1 MAAIKST
8 KVPKAFGETYA
19 VITTITDIFCR
30 EHLNEEYGELARFA
44 TAALCRKRPS
54 PLSRGKPKTWACGI
68 LYALGQVN
76 FLPDKSFEPHMS
88 LGELCELMGVGKS
101 TGPAKAKVISDA
113 LNLYQFHPDWTLPS
127 LLEHS
132 PFAWITKVGG
142 MYMDVGTLPLEL
154 QEAAFQEGLIPDI
167 PGGEERST
175 LVERYRQLRKISTD
189 HQTVLAKRAIE
200 DTAADNAVRIGLV
213 KDTGQVSS
221 MDFGDL
227 APALDIA
234 LFSKGADGTSLADRY
249 LEEIGDRLK
258 GDHLTV
264 VEAMADARFSVFEL
278 IERHPVAG
286 VVLLDLST
294 GEEVWLMDQGFEA
307 SVPPGYL
314 LALRLIQPAE
324 FHMTTGVVVSMNDEA
339 TWEAANRRHPLK
351 STDDLLVISDRDRL
365 AEAVYAAAVETGA
378 LVGAV

>member
-101 TGPAKAKVISDA
+101 TGPVKAKVISEA
-113 LNLYQFHPDWTLPS
+113 LDLYQFHPDWTLPS
-127 LLEHS
+127 MLEHN
-132 PFAWITKVGG
+132 PFAWFIEINGVRA
-142 MYMDVGTLPLEL
+142 DARSLPLEI
-154 QEAAFQEGLIPDI
+154 QEAAVQEGLIPYV
-167 PGGEERST
+167 PGGEERSI
-175 LVERYRQLRKISTD
+175 LVERYLHLRKISTY
-189 HQTVLAKRAIE
+189 HQTVLARRTVE
-200 DTAADNAVRIGLV
+200 NTAADIAVRIGLV
-213 KDTGQVSS
+213 RDAGMVPS
-221 MDFGDL
+221 MDLRDL

-234 LFSKGADGTSLADRY
+234 LFSKEADGTSLADRY
-249 LEEIGDRLK
+249 LKEVGGRLK
-258 GDHLTV
+258 RDHLAV
-264 VEAMADARFSVFEL
+264 VEAMADARFSVFQL

-286 VVLLDLST
+286 VVVLDLST

-307 SVPPGYL
+307 SVPSGYL

-324 FHMTTGVVVSMNDEA
+324 FHMSTGVVVSMNDEA
-339 TWEAANRRHPLK
+339 TWETANRRHPLK